1 MPDGAPVF
9 IQPVLIPVSLDEGMK
24 IFVPYTEEFGGKLMD
39 ELGLN
44 LGDLVPFQL
53 DYECLRLGEEFC
65 EAEIHGP
72 REAWEGLDD

>member
-1 MPDGAPVF
+1 MEPMKVF
-9 IQPVLIPVSLDEGMK
+9 IPFESFSGELV
-24 IFVPYTEEFGGKLMD
+24 D

-72 REAWEGLDD
+72 REAWEGLED

>member
-1 MPDGAPVF
+1 MDPMKVF
-9 IQPVLIPVSLDEGMK
+9 IPFESFSGELV
-24 IFVPYTEEFGGKLMD
+24 D

-72 REAWEGLDD
+72 REAWEGLED

>member
-1 MPDGAPVF
+1 MM
-9 IQPVLIPVSLDEGMK
+9 LMK
-24 IFVPYTEEFGGKLMD
+24 IFVPYTEEFGSKLMD

-53 DYECLRLGEEFC
+53 DYECLRLGETFC

-72 REAWEGLDD
+72 REAWEGVDE

>member
-1 MPDGAPVF
+1 
-9 IQPVLIPVSLDEGMK
+9 MK
-24 IFVPYTEEFGGKLMD
+24 VFVPYSEEVSGKLMD

-53 DYECLRLGEEFC
+53 DYECLRLAEHLS

-72 REAWEGLDD
+72 RQAWEGLDD

>member
-1 MPDGAPVF
+1 M
-9 IQPVLIPVSLDEGMK
+9 GMK
-24 IFVPYTEEFGGKLMD
+24 AFIPFESFSGELID

-53 DYECLRLGEEFC
+53 DYESLRLGEEFC

-72 REAWEGLDD
+72 REAWEGLDRLDPPL

>member
-1 MPDGAPVF
+1 
-9 IQPVLIPVSLDEGMK
+9 MK
-24 IFVPYTEEFGGKLMD
+24 VFVPYSEELGGKLMD

-53 DYECLRLGEEFC
+53 DYECLHLQEPLC

-72 REAWEGLDD
+72 REAWEGVEE

>member
-1 MPDGAPVF
+1 
-9 IQPVLIPVSLDEGMK
+9 MK
-24 IFVPYTEEFGGKLMD
+24 VFVPYTEELGGKLMD

-53 DYECLRLGEEFC
+53 DYECLHLGEELC

-72 REAWEGLDD
+72 REAWEGVDE

>member
-1 MPDGAPVF
+1 MID
-9 IQPVLIPVSLDEGMK
+9 MK
-24 IFVPYTEEFGGKLMD
+24 IFIPYTEELGGKLMD

-72 REAWEGLDD
+72 REAWEGVDD

>member
-1 MPDGAPVF
+1 
-9 IQPVLIPVSLDEGMK
+9 
-24 IFVPYTEEFGGKLMD
+24 MD

-53 DYECLRLGEEFC
+53 DYDRERLGEDLC

-72 REAWEGLDD
+72 REYWEGVEVEEDA

>member
-1 MPDGAPVF
+1 MKVF
-9 IQPVLIPVSLDEGMK
+9 IPYSEG
-24 IFVPYTEEFGGKLMD
+24 FSSKLMD

-53 DYECLRLGEEFC
+53 DYECLRLGEGFC

-72 REAWEGLDD
+72 REAWEGVEEE

>member
-1 MPDGAPVF
+1 
-9 IQPVLIPVSLDEGMK
+9 MK
-24 IFVPYTEEFGGKLMD
+24 LMKVFVPYTEELGGRLMD

-53 DYECLRLGEEFC
+53 DYECVRLGEELC

-72 REAWEGLDD
+72 PEAWEGVDETVGG

>member
-1 MPDGAPVF
+1 MM
-9 IQPVLIPVSLDEGMK
+9 LMK
-24 IFVPYTEEFGGKLMD
+24 VFVPYSEEVGGRLMD

-53 DYECLRLGEEFC
+53 DYECLRLGEHLC

-72 REAWEGLDD
+72 REAWEGVDD

>member
-1 MPDGAPVF
+1 
-9 IQPVLIPVSLDEGMK
+9 MK
-24 IFVPYTEEFGGKLMD
+24 MFVPYTEELGGKLMD

-53 DYECLRLGEEFC
+53 DYECLRLGDGDDLC

-72 REAWEGLDD
+72 REAWEGVDE

>member
-1 MPDGAPVF
+1 VPDAAPRFVQSVLRVLGLNQRMKVF
-9 IQPVLIPVSLDEGMK
+9 IPFESFSGELI
-24 IFVPYTEEFGGKLMD
+24 D

-53 DYECLRLGEEFC
+53 DYECLRVGEDFC

-72 REAWEGLDD
+72 RDAWEGLDD